1 MDTLLLQLIM
11 LIIAYGLFKKRPQTV
26 QFLADTLDTQKQIKC
41 VNIYFN
47 DV

>member
-11 LIIAYGLFKKRPQTV
+11 FIIAYGLFKKRPQIV
-26 QFLADTLDTQKQIKC
+26 QFLADTLDAQKQIKC